1 MPSIV
6 LVHRSIRGLA
16 IIPVVAWLLAT
27 SLVVQMPPLH
37 SSGGQPC
44 ITPQWMK

>member
-6 LVHRSIRGLA
+6 SVHRSIRGLA

-27 SLVVQMPPLH
+27 SLLFRCHHTIDQEVNHVLPH
-37 SSGGQPC
+37 SG
-44 ITPQWMK
+44 